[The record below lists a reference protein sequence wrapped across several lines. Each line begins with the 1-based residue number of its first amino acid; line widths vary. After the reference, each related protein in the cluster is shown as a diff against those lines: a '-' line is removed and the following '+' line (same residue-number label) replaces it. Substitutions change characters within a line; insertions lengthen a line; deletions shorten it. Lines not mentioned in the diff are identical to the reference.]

1 MRREIMDPELLL
13 ALERLKEAR
22 EEKHAAESD
31 AEEFQNQALPLLAK
45 EDPENKGVPVE
56 VYGQLYEAH
65 IQQNRTPEFW
75 DMEKL
80 VPWLK
85 KNGHWAYVMT
95 EVLDQAKLD
104 AEIKAGN
111 ISRREIRKF
120 MLKGTPPR
128 PFIRFDRKKRTIKI
142 KRRYKR

>member
-1 MRREIMDPELLL
+1 MKHDPELLL

-22 EEKHAAESD
+22 EDKKALEGEEH
-31 AEEFQNQALPLLAK
+31 EFQEQALPLLAK

-56 VYGQLYEAH
+56 VYGDLYEAH
-65 IQQNRTPEFW
+65 IQQNRTPEHW

-85 KNGHWAYVMT
+85 ENGHWGYVMT
-95 EVLDQAKLD
+95 EVLDQAKLE
-104 AEIKAGN
+104 AEIRAGN
-111 ISRREIRKF
+111 ISRRVIRKF
-120 MLKGTPPR
+120 LVKGNPPR

-142 KRRYKR
+142 KRRKR